1 MNKKVLWFSLGILC
15 LTLIGCGQL
24 TDQHT
29 ERVSALGDQISNQNG
44 NNTNTGDNDEVLAT
58 NKITLTIG
66 DPKASL
72 SPQAITAKCLI
83 ASQSVNIVADVPGFL
98 TFQACS
104 DIFFNVTQLSKI
116 EADGS
121 IKLKIIYNDL
131 LSKDIESIK
140 VKACMLDANGLIG
153 QKEPQSIIPLEVKVV
168 DEKPYQDLNT
178 NCAELKNWK
187 APFTQGINKVL
198 TLKLKGDFTNALKQQ
213 YKGTILLKLVK
224 EKKPECAV
232 KWTLATN
239 DPGWDSL
246 HQSLD
251 QQSSFVFMD
260 KLWVINDTEGIVLEL
275 FYTKNG
281 KDWSKGSTI
290 PGSGDYDETVQTV
303 VYNNKLWLINIGRVQ
318 DEDPQTEILI
328 RTSCDGSSWKS
339 LPTPNI
345 DISKPARAV
354 VFNNKIWLFDNQSA
368 WNSIDGI
375 HWNKVTGTLPW
386 TEEFASIADC
396 VVFADKVWVT
406 DSTGRGNAWYSTDG
420 INWTKAPTF
429 PVGKLLAYC
438 GKLWT
443 IDEDG
448 KVHYSLDGKVWT
460 NYLSTAPWTDKIR
473 AAYSGFDNK
482 LWTIG
487 GALVS
492 QEVWYLCIK

>member
-29 ERVSALGDQISNQNG
+29 ERVSALGDQILNQNG

-224 EKKPECAV
+224 EKSTADNTWKHVTSTLPWNFFFDNSATTYNGYMWVVGGFDFNKVLKSINGKEWTETSANTPWTEKPNAIAF
-232 KWTLATN
+232 K
-239 DPGWDSL
+239 
-246 HQSLD
+246 
-251 QQSSFVFMD
+251 D
-260 KLWVINDTEGIVLEL
+260 KLWVFGYQGNTNLWNTSDGSSWQLINSFFLPSYIDIQGLAVFRNKLWVIEFAISDSDFGPYIQ
-275 FYTKNG
+275 
-281 KDWSKGSTI
+281 S
-290 PGSGDYDETVQTV
+290 SGDGVNWTPISRPDWGDFYPRKALVFKDKLWVLGDANYAWTSEDGINWSRTTFTGLPEPRTTEDYSVS
-303 VYNNKLWLINIGRVQ
+303 NNKLWATISNVLY
-318 DEDPQTEILI
+318 
-328 RTSCDGSSWKS
+328 SSENGLRWNREAS
-339 LPTPNI
+339 NPVFI
-345 DISKPARAV
+345 DTLLSYNNLLWGFGNGNLWY
-354 VFNNKIWLFDNQSA
+354 FNNK
-368 WNSIDGI
+368 
-375 HWNKVTGTLPW
+375 
-386 TEEFASIADC
+386 
-396 VVFADKVWVT
+396 
-406 DSTGRGNAWYSTDG
+406 
-420 INWTKAPTF
+420 
-429 PVGKLLAYC
+429 
-438 GKLWT
+438 
-443 IDEDG
+443 
-448 KVHYSLDGKVWT
+448 
-460 NYLSTAPWTDKIR
+460 
-473 AAYSGFDNK
+473 
-482 LWTIG
+482 
-487 GALVS
+487 
-492 QEVWYLCIK
+492 